1 MNTNILVLLLL
12 AVSMMIMTSCVKCD
26 PCISEGIS
34 SPETLCIVQIMLSL
48 NCFCLFVPI
57 CIAVTYGH
65 LLRRALLTKFVL
77 HITTVL
83 ECFLNYPDHV
93 VLVTCLYIIQC
104 CLLVNSY
111 VNLYIILYSELILV
125 IIIL

>member
-1 MNTNILVLLLL
+1 
-12 AVSMMIMTSCVKCD
+12 
-26 PCISEGIS
+26 
-34 SPETLCIVQIMLSL
+34 MLSL

-57 CIAVTYGH
+57 CIAVAYGH

-104 CLLVNSY
+104 CLLVNSEY
-111 VNLYIILYSELILV
+111 NVRVNSSHNYLVTSVAGVTYESSHLRKHWRDILYTNLPRV
-125 IIIL
+125 